1 MIVVALTNLNPV
13 TIRSIEVQH
22 KDEAYDLYSQNPN
35 YIIAFVNNAE
45 VTILGSNAQ
54 RESQYE
60 ILKRNGY
67 IFAGRN
73 VKYLCDEGAYS
84 L

>member
-13 TIRSIEVQH
+13 TLRSIEVQH
-22 KDEAYDLYSQNPN
+22 QQEAYDLYSQNPN

-45 VTILGSNAQ
+45 VTILGSQ
-54 RESQYE
+54 VQKETQYE

-67 IFAGRN
+67 IFVGRK
-73 VKYLCDEGAYS
+73 VKYLCDDGAYT